1 MFLLSDAEAER
12 DILNQR
18 LAVAEKQAHGMRGAY
33 ECIVEAL
40 INATVKVAETEERAS
55 SLEADRSLLVAQRD
69 TLSAQLASLSAQH
82 ASLSAQHASLS
93 AQLAETTLR
102 LEAVLQSTSWR
113 ITRPLREAVEA
124 FSQTKRAL
132 RALGGPT

>member
-1 MFLLSDAEAER
+1 LLSDTEAER

-18 LAVAEKQAHGMRGAY
+18 LARAEKQAHGMRGAY
-33 ECIVEAL
+33 ESIVEAL

-55 SLEADRSLLVAQRD
+55 SLEADRSLLLAQRD
-69 TLSAQLASLSAQH
+69 
-82 ASLSAQHASLS
+82 SLS

-124 FSQTKRAL
+124 LVEQNGR
-132 RALGGPT
+132 